1 MPQTAFHDPK
11 CLIVQPIHEAGLA
24 QLAAQGITPVLCPHA
39 DMDTVARHVPG
50 CVAAITRDAGFDARA
65 FAAADRLRVL
75 VVHGAGHDPVDK
87 DAAER
92 AGVLIANTPG
102 TNARSV
108 AELALGLALAV
119 ARRIPA
125 ADQSLRAGQ
134 TGFRDGARFA
144 EISGGTALV
153 VGWGATGGIVGT
165 MLHHGFG
172 MRVLAHSPRPP
183 REDWAQHAPD
193 LHAALAQADLVSLHA
208 PLRAETRNMMDAAA
222 FAAIKPG
229 AILVNMARAGLIDEE
244 ALCAALAGGRLAGAG
259 LDVASGQAALGPLS
273 AFGTVVFTPHL
284 GGTTEAALRRTA
296 EAAALHV
303 ISALA
308 GDMPS
313 TAINPS
319 VWRPRA

>member
-1 MPQTAFHDPK
+1 MPKTPQHDPK
-11 CLIVQPIHEAGLA
+11 CLIVQPIHAAGLA
-24 QLAAQGITPVLCPHA
+24 LLVTHGITPVLCPQA
-39 DMDTVARHVPG
+39 DMETVARHVPG

-65 FAAADRLRVL
+65 FGAADRLRVL

-87 DAAER
+87 DAAGR

-108 AELALGLALAV
+108 AELAVGLALAV

-125 ADQSLRAGQ
+125 ADQSLRSGQ

-144 EISGGTALV
+144 EFWGGTALV
-153 VGWGATGGIVGT
+153 VGWGATGSMLGA

-172 MRVLAHSPRPP
+172 MHIMAHSPRPP
-183 REDWAQHAPD
+183 HEDWAQHAPD

-222 FAAIKPG
+222 FATIKPG
-229 AILVNMARAGLIDEE
+229 AILVNMARAGLIDEQ

-259 LDVASGQAALGPLS
+259 LDVASGQAALGTLS

-284 GGTTEAALRRTA
+284 GGTTQAALSRTA

-303 ISALA
+303 ITALA

>member
-1 MPQTAFHDPK
+1 MPQTAFNDPK

-24 QLAAQGITPVLCPHA
+24 QLAAHGITPVLCPHA
-39 DMDTVARHVPG
+39 DMDTVAWHVPG

-75 VVHGAGHDPVDK
+75 VVHGVGYDPVDK

-153 VGWGATGGIVGT
+153 VGWGATGGIVGS

-172 MRVLAHSPRPP
+172 MRILAHSPSPP

-222 FAAIKPG
+222 FAATKPG

-284 GGTTEAALRRTA
+284 GGTTQAALRRTA

-303 ISALA
+303 ITALS

>member
-1 MPQTAFHDPK
+1 MPQTACHDPK

-24 QLAAQGITPVLCPHA
+24 RLAAHGITPVLCPQA
-39 DMDTVARHVPG
+39 DMETVARHVPG

-65 FAAADRLRVL
+65 FDAADGLRVL

-87 DAAER
+87 DAAAR

-144 EISGGTALV
+144 EFSGGTALV
-153 VGWGATGGIVGT
+153 VGWGATGSLVGS
-165 MLHHGFG
+165 MLHHGLG
-172 MRVLAHSPRPP
+172 MRVLAHSPTPP
-183 REDWAQHAPD
+183 HEGWAHHAPD
-193 LHAALAQADLVSLHA
+193 FHAALAQADLVSLHA
-208 PLRAETRNMMDAAA
+208 PLRAETRSLLNAAA

-229 AILVNMARAGLIDEE
+229 AILVNMARAALVDEQ

-259 LDVASGQAALGPLS
+259 LDVASGQASLGPLS
-273 AFGTVVFTPHL
+273 AFGNVVFTPHL

-303 ISALA
+303 ITALA
-308 GDMPS
+308 GDMPA

-319 VWRPRA
+319 VWKTTA